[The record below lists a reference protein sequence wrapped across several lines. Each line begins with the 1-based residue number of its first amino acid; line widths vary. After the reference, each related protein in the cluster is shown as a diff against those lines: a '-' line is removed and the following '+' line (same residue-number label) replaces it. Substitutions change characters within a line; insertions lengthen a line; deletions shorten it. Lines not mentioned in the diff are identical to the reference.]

1 MVTARGAR
9 LTMKSGPRGARAT
22 RTSRALEPSTRGRRT
37 RAPRAREDPRGAASR
52 PESPPTKS
60 SRPTTTP
67 RRRGVARRG
76 NGDCVCSRLRCSS
89 PRRARGS
96 TPPRSPPWTSR
107 RATARCSSP
116 SRGESSGESHL
127 ARPARIQPHE
137 RRRVTTPRRQV
148 SRLRN
153 RTRDSATPRVSCH
166 GAGAGAAARLPVTAH
181 FLQEPSTAISRSPMS
196 AKSPMRT
203 GPRGPH
209 GGGARKKVPPAKT
222 RNARGATRF
231 PESRSRRTRN
241 EKRLYLPLPA
251 KKAAKKSSKKASSRL
266 MSRGS
271 RRSRGSRGSRRS
283 RRSRIHSARRRRR
296 RISMRLFVRR
306 GVPPRA
312 RRRRRPGASPR
323 CGDSSRRAPRRRT
336 PRGRT
341 PRGRTTRPS
350 ERIRRNRAVRRRATT
365 TRARE
370 LSARDF
376 LKKRHSRVRAD
387 SRRERSPAPKRPRR
401 RAP

>member
-1 MVTARGAR
+1 
-9 LTMKSGPRGARAT
+9 MKSGPRGARAT

-137 RRRVTTPRRQV
+137 RRRVTTPRRQGE
-148 SRLRN
+148 SRTKPDAA
-153 RTRDSATPRVSCH
+153 TRRRRECPATGR
-166 GAGAGAAARLPVTAH
+166 GRGAAARLPVTARCSSGTFNGDFEVAH
-181 FLQEPSTAISRSPMS
+181 EREIAHEDRSP
-196 AKSPMRT
+196 RT
-203 GPRGPH
+203 TRGWRRAFH
-209 GGGARKKVPPAKT
+209 RRRRGTRVARRGSRNRAPGEPETKKGFT
-222 RNARGATRF
+222 F
-231 PESRSRRTRN
+231 PFRQQ
-241 EKRLYLPLPA
+241 KR
-251 KKAAKKSSKKASSRL
+251 KKSSKKASACL
-266 MSRGS
+266 MCGS
-271 RRSRGSRGSRRS
+271 TVSTVSGSRRS
-283 RRSRIHSARRRRR
+283 RRSRIPRATPTATDIDASIRT
-296 RISMRLFVRR
+296 S

-312 RRRRRPGASPR
+312 RRGRRPGASPR
-323 CGDSSRRAPRRRT
+323 CGDSSRRAPSGGGGRREGGRREGGRRDRPSGSAGTARSGDERRRL
-336 PRGRT
+336 
-341 PRGRTTRPS
+341 
-350 ERIRRNRAVRRRATT
+350 ERASRRRAI
-365 TRARE
+365 
-370 LSARDF
+370 S
-376 LKKRHSRVRAD
+376 
-387 SRRERSPAPKRPRR
+387 
-401 RAP
+401 